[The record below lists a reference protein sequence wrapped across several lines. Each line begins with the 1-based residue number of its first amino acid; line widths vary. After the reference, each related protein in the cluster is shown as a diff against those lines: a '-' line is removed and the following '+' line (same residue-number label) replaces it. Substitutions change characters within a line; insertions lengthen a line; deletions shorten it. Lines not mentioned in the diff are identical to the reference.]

1 MAACGRLVFLV
12 SAAEGLAVQWR
23 AVGNAPVRQLTKG
36 IPMAD
41 DCLFCKIVSG
51 DIPSAKVYEDDL
63 CYAFDDIEPEAPVHT
78 LIVPKQHYD
87 NLQDGVPA
95 ELLGHLLSAVSQ
107 VAKAKGVYESGY
119 RTVINTGPDSA
130 ATVPHL
136 HLHILGGT
144 KMGRF
149 TFEGSARDG
158 ASAAE

>member
-1 MAACGRLVFLV
+1 M
-12 SAAEGLAVQWR
+12 
-23 AVGNAPVRQLTKG
+23 
-36 IPMAD
+36 
-41 DCLFCKIVSG
+41 
-51 DIPSAKVYEDDL
+51 
-63 CYAFDDIEPEAPVHT
+63 
-78 LIVPKQHYD
+78 
-87 NLQDGVPA
+87 
-95 ELLGHLLSAVSQ
+95 
-107 VAKAKGVYESGY
+107 AKGVYESGY